1 MKRRDFL
8 INASVL
14 GLAGPALFKAA
25 VSPAQAQQPAP
36 AGARIVRAAIFP
48 AIGFSRVGNGD
59 EWFLAPE
66 VPGLM
71 IEPSGGFKQ
80 GPDRIKK
87 QVQRFR
93 VYGYDDQGRVVR
105 ELGVADGLAWT
116 VHVANT
122 KAAWYGYSNAMDGGE
137 HAPGIPGP
145 LRNAAIEPA
154 RRERMLVIDAGPVA
168 IAGAAANGT
177 GGDPAYRMAGK
188 FWNKLP
194 VTLGHLRTD
203 EAGRLLV
210 FPADGVSATALP
222 QNPVRDFTNNDG
234 WHDDWCDGWVKAKV
248 RVGNAEL
255 DCEPA
260 WVVSCGPKFAPQI
273 EPIVSLYDA
282 AREAMIAAGHMQAP
296 AGPLSFRRDVLP
308 ILRRSGT
315 MQWVAQASFLGKAW
329 HDLEDLSDP
338 KVVASLADPGPGARA
353 ARDKVLAAFRKPGG
367 EDVRV
372 DALPPMLGDGVNFPG
387 SPTGWLTLTA
397 TQHKILSD
405 WAQGHFV
412 NDLHDP
418 VADAV
423 RQIDDMPLS
432 LRPEALTRAA
442 LDACSGGAFHPG
454 VEITWPIRHA
464 ALYRSPKE
472 TPLPFRIAISS
483 RKSLVQDVGLQLNPR
498 NVFAGHPTRRD
509 EGAPVGPQAPGDL
522 TRWMGVP
529 WQGDAFSCQSVLT
542 GDGFPT
548 PVWWPALLPVDVL
561 PEGFYKQLMR
571 ADIPLEERLR
581 FYHAR
586 VAWSRGAAG
595 IGLHVEAGYTDGL
608 RRMIELWTRM
618 GMVVRRAGP
627 KDVPAIPQEV
637 FVEVQR
643 GSMDLALNH
652 AADQRE

>member
-8 INASVL
+8 IGASAL
-14 GLAGPALFKAA
+14 GLAAPTLFKAA
-25 VSPAQAQQPAP
+25 VSPVEAQQPAP

-71 IEPSGGFKQ
+71 TEPPGGFKQ
-80 GPDRIKK
+80 GPNRVKK

-105 ELGVADGLAWT
+105 ELGAADGVRWT

-122 KAAWYGYSNAMDGGE
+122 KAAWYGYSNAMDGGDN
-137 HAPGIPGP
+137 APGIPGA
-145 LRNAAIEPA
+145 LRNASIEPA
-154 RRERMLVIDAGPVA
+154 RREAMLVIDAGPVR
-168 IAGAAANGT
+168 IDGVSKNVDGRDAA
-177 GGDPAYRMAGK
+177 YQMAGR
-188 FWNKLP
+188 FWEKMP
-194 VTLGHLRTD
+194 VKLGHLRTD
-203 EAGRLLV
+203 DAGRLLV
-210 FPADGVSATALP
+210 FPADEVAHSALP

-234 WHDDWCDGWVKAKV
+234 WHDDWCDGWVKASV
-248 RVGNAEL
+248 RFGDTDV

-260 WVVSCGPKFAPQI
+260 WAVCCGPKFAPQI

-282 AREAMIAAGHMQAP
+282 AREAMVATGHMKALP
-296 AGPLSFRRDVLP
+296 GPVSFRRDVLP
-308 ILRRSGT
+308 ILRRSGM
-315 MQWVAQASFLGKAW
+315 MQWVAQASNLGKAW
-329 HDLEDLSDP
+329 NDLDDLSDP
-338 KVVASLADPGPGARA
+338 AVIKLLADAGSNVRP

-367 EDVRV
+367 EDVRSA
-372 DALPPMLGDGVNFPG
+372 ALPPMLGDGVNFPG

-397 TQHKILSD
+397 TQYKILSD
-405 WAQGHFV
+405 WAKGDFV
-412 NDLHDP
+412 NDLDDAA
-418 VADAV
+418 ADAV
-423 RQIDDMPLS
+423 KQLDDMPLS

-464 ALYRSPKE
+464 ALYRPTKE
-472 TPLPFRIAISS
+472 TPLPFRIAISN
-483 RKSLVQDVGLQLNPR
+483 RKGLVQDVGLQLNPQ
-498 NVFAGHPTRRD
+498 NVFAGHPQRPQA
-509 EGAPVGPQAPGDL
+509 GAPVGPQAPGDL

-542 GDGFPT
+542 ADGFPT

-561 PEGFYKQLMR
+561 PEGFYKQMMR
-571 ADIPLEERLR
+571 TDLPVEERLR

-595 IGLHVEAGYTDGL
+595 IGLHVEASYTDGL
-608 RRMIELWTRM
+608 RRMIELWTQM
-618 GMVVRRAGP
+618 GVVVRRNGP
-627 KDVPAIPQEV
+627 KDIPGVPAEI

-643 GSMDLALNH
+643 GSTDLAANK
-652 AADQRE
+652 EPT

>member
-14 GLAGPALFKAA
+14 GLAAPALFKAA
-25 VSPAQAQQPAP
+25 VSPAQAQQSAP
-36 AGARIVRAAIFP
+36 AGARIVCAAIFP

-71 IEPSGGFKQ
+71 IEPPGGFKQ

-105 ELGVADGLAWT
+105 ELGAADSLSWT

-145 LRNAAIEPA
+145 LRNASIGPA
-154 RRERMLVIDAGPVA
+154 RREKMLAIDAGPVR
-168 IAGAAANGT
+168 IDGAAANTAGRN
-177 GGDPAYRMAGK
+177 PAYQMAGL

-194 VTLGHLRTD
+194 VMLGHLRTD
-203 EAGRLLV
+203 DAGRLLV

-234 WHDDWCDGWVKAKV
+234 WHDDWCDGWVKATV
-248 RVGNAEL
+248 RVGEAVM

-260 WVVSCGPKFAPQI
+260 WVVCCGPKFAPQI

-282 AREAMIAAGHMQAP
+282 AREAMIATGHLQVPGGA
-296 AGPLSFRRDVLP
+296 LSFRRDVLP
-308 ILRRSGT
+308 ILRRSGM

-329 HDLEDLSDP
+329 HDLDDLSDP
-338 KVVASLADPGPGARA
+338 AVITALAESGPGARA
-353 ARDKVLAAFRKPGG
+353 AREKVLAAFREPGG
-367 EDVRV
+367 DDVRS

-387 SPTGWLTLTA
+387 SPTGWLTLTP
-397 TQHKILSD
+397 TQHTILSA
-405 WAQGHFV
+405 WARGDFV
-412 NDLHDP
+412 NDLDDP
-418 VADAV
+418 AADAV
-423 RQIDDMPLS
+423 RQIDDIPLS
-432 LRPEALTRAA
+432 QRPEALTRAA

-464 ALYRSPKE
+464 ALYRTPKE
-472 TPLPFRIAISS
+472 TPLPFRIAIST
-483 RKSLVQDVGLQLNPR
+483 RKSLIQDVGLQLNPR
-498 NVFAGHPTRRD
+498 NVFSGHPFRRED
-509 EGAPVGPQAPGDL
+509 GAPVGPQAPGDL

-561 PEGFYKQLMR
+561 PEGFYKQMMR

-618 GMVVRRAGP
+618 GVVVRRAGP
-627 KDVPAIPQEV
+627 KDIPAIPSDV

-643 GSMDLALNH
+643 GSMDLALNR
-652 AADQRE
+652 APDQQE

>member
-14 GLAGPALFKAA
+14 GLAAPALFKAA

-71 IEPSGGFKQ
+71 IEPPGGFKQ

-105 ELGVADGLAWT
+105 ELGAADGLRWT
-116 VHVANT
+116 VHVANS

-145 LRNAAIEPA
+145 LRNASIAPN
-154 RRERMLVIDAGPVA
+154 RREKMLVIDAGPVR
-168 IAGAAANGT
+168 IGGAAENGE
-177 GGDPAYRMAGK
+177 GRNPAYQMAGT

-203 EAGRLLV
+203 DTGRLLV

-234 WHDDWCDGWVKAKV
+234 WHDDWCDGWVKATV
-248 RVGNAEL
+248 RAGASDME
-255 DCEPA
+255 CEPA

-296 AGPLSFRRDVLP
+296 AAPLSFRRDVLP

-338 KVVASLADPGPGARA
+338 AVVTSLADPGPGARA

-367 EDVRV
+367 DDVRA

-387 SPTGWLTLTA
+387 SPTGWLTLTP
-397 TQHKILSD
+397 TQHEILSD
-405 WAQGHFV
+405 WASGNFV
-412 NDLHDP
+412 NDLNDP
-418 VADAV
+418 AADAV
-423 RQIDDMPLS
+423 RQIDDIPLS

-472 TPLPFRIAISS
+472 TPLPFRIAISN
-483 RKSLVQDVGLQLNPR
+483 RKGLVQDVGLQLNPQ
-498 NVFAGHPTRRD
+498 NVFAGHPLRRD
-509 EGAPVGPQAPGDL
+509 HGAPVGPQAPGDL

-561 PEGFYKQLMR
+561 PEGFYRQMMR

-618 GMVVRRAGP
+618 GVVVRRDGP
-627 KDVPAIPQEV
+627 KDVPAIPREV

-643 GSMDLALNH
+643 GSMDLGLNH
-652 AADQRE
+652 APDRRE